1 MSLLSYKT
9 PLILQSETN
18 ECGLACLTMLSCYF
32 GKRIDLSSARRLCGT
47 VSQGMTLRQ
56 LINSFEKI
64 GMTAHASR
72 ADISDITSLKQ
83 PIILHWSFN
92 HYVVLIKANRRGA
105 TIHDPA
111 VGRRHISL
119 QELSDHFTGIILEAW
134 PTEAFDKK
142 PIETN
147 ISVSDL
153 FQGIK
158 GLGKILLGVISLSVL
173 IELLTIAV
181 PAATQ
186 FTIDTLIKSSDIE
199 GIIFVTLLVISALLI
214 KSIFSVVRAWILMNV
229 RYTLGVKWSEKFF
242 NRLIQLK
249 LPFFEKRHTGDVAS
263 RFQSL
268 TAIQDTF
275 TADLI
280 ASVLDAFVIIISII
294 LMFTYSPLLALG
306 PCIAAA
312 IYTILKICVFPNYRA
327 RKIEHITSE
336 ANQSSHFL
344 ETVRAIAAIKMSNLA
359 SVRRR
364 EWINH
369 VVTTTHA
376 GNQLFKLDLFT
387 KTVGVLLSGFS
398 AMYVLS
404 CGAVQIDQSIT
415 VGILLAVMLYAE
427 MVVSRSINLA
437 DAVSDFCLVS
447 MHSQRLTDIA
457 VSPIE
462 KDVDNASSPLL
473 NGNIVIK
480 NLSFR
485 YSDSEPDIFSDI
497 NLEIKQGESIAIV
510 GPSGCGKS
518 TLLQVL
524 AGFYEPTSG
533 KILINGVNTANIK
546 KSHLRDHVA
555 YVMQDEKL
563 LAGSIQQN
571 ITGFSEHPNSKLM
584 LQCSSHSAIN
594 KEIESLP
601 QAYESMIGDIGNT
614 LSGGQRQR
622 ISIARAL
629 YREPDILLLDEATS
643 DLDITNEK
651 TITNSIAQLPITR
664 VFVAH
669 RPEMIMS
676 ADRIFDLSTKQWTE
690 GHKIENP
697 VYPYQ

>member
-1 MSLLSYKT
+1 MSYKT

-18 ECGLACLTMLSCYF
+18 ECGLACIAMLSCYF
-32 GKRIDLSSARRLCGT
+32 GKRIDLSSTRHLCGT
-47 VSQGMTLRQ
+47 ANQGMTLRQ
-56 LINSFEKI
+56 LIHSFERI

-72 ADISDITSLKQ
+72 TDIDDIKSLKQ

-92 HYVVLIKANRRGA
+92 HFVVLIKANRKGA
-105 TIHDPA
+105 IIHDPA
-111 VGRRHISL
+111 IGRRHISL
-119 QELSDHFTGIILEAW
+119 QELSDHFTGIIIEAW

-147 ISVSDL
+147 VNVSDL

-158 GLGKILLGVISLSVL
+158 GLGKILFGVIALSAL

-186 FTIDTLIKSSDIE
+186 FTIDTLIKSSDTE
-199 GIIFVTLLVISALLI
+199 GVIFVTLLVISALLI
-214 KSIFSVVRAWILMNV
+214 KSIFSVVRAWVLMNV

-242 NRLIQLK
+242 NRLIKLK

-294 LMFTYSPLLALG
+294 LMFTYSPILALG

-312 IYTILKICVFPNYRA
+312 SYVLLKICIFPNYRA

-336 ANQSSHFL
+336 ARQSSHFL

-369 VVTTTHA
+369 VVTTTHS

-387 KTVGVLLSGFS
+387 KTIGVLLGGFS
-398 AMYVLS
+398 AIYVLGF
-404 CGAVQIDQSIT
+404 GAVQIDEGMT
-415 VGILLAVMLYAE
+415 AGILLAIMLYAE
-427 MVVSRSINLA
+427 MVVSRSINLV

-462 KDVDNASSPLL
+462 KDIDNAPVPTL
-473 NGNIVIK
+473 NGNIIVN

-497 NLEIKQGESIAIV
+497 SLEIKQGESIAII

-518 TLLQVL
+518 TFLQVL
-524 AGFYEPTSG
+524 AGFYEPTG
-533 KILINGVNTANIK
+533 GQVLINGINTANIK
-546 KSHLRDHVA
+546 KSHLRDHIA
-555 YVMQDEKL
+555 FVMQDEKL
-563 LAGSIQQN
+563 LAGSIKQN
-571 ITGFSEHPNSKLM
+571 ITGFSEYPNSNLM
-584 LQCSSHSAIN
+584 LQCSSYAAIN
-594 KEIESLP
+594 NEIESLP

-614 LSGGQRQR
+614 LSGGQKQR

-629 YREPDILLLDEATS
+629 YREPNILLLDEATS
-643 DLDITNEK
+643 DLDIANEK
-651 TITNSIAQLPITR
+651 KITNSISQLPITR

-676 ADRIFDLSTKQWTE
+676 ADRIFDISSKQWTD
-690 GHKIENP
+690 GLQWNRKHISSD
-697 VYPYQ
+697 VA